1 MSTEEVDFEEDPVNQ
16 KEGVGEMQVE
26 EGGGEKEKGT
36 GGDDRRENRRRRDHN
51 NNHNNDRTDRNK
63 YSEHDYRDNR
73 DNRDDRR
80 DRGGDR
86 GDRDRG
92 DRRDRERTE
101 GDGERHKS
109 DFKVK
114 GRGHSRR
121 EEDDDRYDGR
131 GGVFERLEQSSG
143 SGPLQSIE
151 GWIIFVTNVH
161 PEAQEED
168 ILDKFSEFGDV
179 KNIHVNLD
187 RRTGFVKGY
196 ALIEYEQQEDALKAI
211 RGMKG
216 KDLLGQKIGVD
227 WAFIKK

>member
-143 SGPLQSIE
+143 SGPLQCELIPSAIVIYELISPLFIAIE

-187 RRTGFVKGY
+187 RRTGFVKVINQNY
-196 ALIEYEQQEDALKAI
+196 S
-211 RGMKG
+211 
-216 KDLLGQKIGVD
+216 
-227 WAFIKK
+227 